1 MYDEIFDRLKN
12 SEFRSRFK
20 LKEKDREY
28 LLNKGFAVIES
39 HARDFI
45 AKRIASANPP
55 NDGKQTPTK
64 GHPVFTAQ
72 HATACCCRGCI
83 NKWHKFPEGVPLTQK
98 QQDYLVGIIMEWL
111 KRQTAKMKE
120 VTGE

>member
-1 MYDEIFDRLKN
+1 MFDELFERLSK

-20 LKEKDREY
+20 LKEKDRLY
-28 LLNKGFAVIES
+28 LDKKGFETIKL

-45 AKRIASANPP
+45 AKRIAPAEIP

-83 NKWHKFPEGVPLTQK
+83 NKWHKFPKGVQLTSE
-98 QQDYLVGIIMEWL
+98 QQEFLVNVIMEWI
-111 KRQTAKMKE
+111 KRQ
-120 VTGE
+120 VR

>member
-1 MYDEIFDRLKN
+1 MYDEIFEKLKK

-28 LLNKGFAVIES
+28 LLSKGFDTIKN

-45 AKRIASANPP
+45 SKRIAPANLT

-72 HATACCCRGCI
+72 HATNMQPPAAAEAVLTNGT
-83 NKWHKFPEGVPLTQK
+83 NSPKTFP
-98 QQDYLVGIIMEWL
+98 
-111 KRQTAKMKE
+111 
-120 VTGE
+120 

>member
-45 AKRIASANPP
+45 AKRIAPANPP

-83 NKWHKFPEGVPLTQK
+83 NKWHKFPKGVPLTQK

-111 KRQTAKMKE
+111 KRQTAKMK
-120 VTGE
+120 

>member
-1 MYDEIFDRLKN
+1 MYEEIFEKLKK

-28 LLNKGFAVIES
+28 LLSKGVETIES

-45 AKRIASANPP
+45 AKRVAPANPH

-83 NKWHKFPEGVPLTQK
+83 NKWHKFPKDVPLNQN
-98 QQDYLVGIIMEWL
+98 QQEYLVGIIMEWL
-111 KRQTAKMKE
+111 RRQVEK
-120 VTGE
+120 G

>member
-1 MYDEIFDRLKN
+1 MYEEIFERLKK

-20 LKEKDREY
+20 LKDKDREY
-28 LLNKGFAVIES
+28 LLSKGFETIES

-45 AKRIASANPP
+45 AKRVAPANPH

-83 NKWHKFPEGVPLTQK
+83 NKWHKFPKDVPLNQN
-98 QQDYLVGIIMEWL
+98 QQEYLVGIIMEWL
-111 KRQTAKMKE
+111 RRQVEK
-120 VTGE
+120 G

>member
-1 MYDEIFDRLKN
+1 MYDEIFEKLKK

-28 LLNKGFAVIES
+28 LLSKGFDTIKN

-45 AKRIASANPP
+45 SKRIAPANPT

-83 NKWHKFPEGVPLTQK
+83 NKWHKFPKNVPLTQE
-98 QQDYLVGIIMEWL
+98 QQEYLVEIIMEWL
-111 KRQTAKMKE
+111 RRQVEKE
-120 VTGE
+120 